1 MSEAGAAR
9 RTRRWTSVAG
19 AWMGIGTSPGALLL
33 GAGIAARHGGP
44 VPLVS
49 ILAGLAVLFT
59 IVWFQG
65 RLGLLPPHGDG
76 GNLTHIIPLYLSP
89 YMHRLLGAL
98 IAIGMTGWFGFNVG
112 LGGAALSRL
121 LNWPQ
126 SPSWGQWLAVLVI
139 GAPILALSLRGIRGW
154 NGLATLT
161 TISVVVLIVLV
172 VTRLAAHAWPFTLSL
187 GDPVQMV
194 TDVAVMIGY
203 IAVFTVRAP
212 DFTAGMAEIKD
223 LNIAGALLCV
233 PLVAT
238 VLAGVSLQQGTGS
251 ADLVGVLAGPHGL
264 ALGNL
269 LITLAVIAP
278 TFTTFYSGV
287 PALRTATG
295 LGEYPAM
302 LLMGVVGLGLAI
314 ARFDLWLLAWLG
326 ILGAM
331 LPPIVVPLAVE
342 STLRRMGRAPRRI
355 PFWVWLSSALVAL
368 GLTLAHHPLAL
379 LAGLATAALA
389 TGAWYLTLHRS

>member
-1 MSEAGAAR
+1 MAGTGAAAVP
-9 RTRRWTSVAG
+9 TARRWTSVAG

-33 GAGIAARHGGP
+33 GAGIAARHHGP
-44 VPLVS
+44 VPLFS
-49 ILAGLAVLFT
+49 ILVGLALLFT

-65 RLGLLPPHGDG
+65 RLGLAPPHGDG
-76 GNLTHIIPLYLSP
+76 GNLTQIAPLYLDP
-89 YMHRLLGAL
+89 FMHKLLGAL

-112 LGGAALSRL
+112 LGGAALSAL
-121 LNWPQ
+121 LNWP
-126 SPSWGQWLAVLVI
+126 QWLAVLVI
-139 GAPILALSLRGIRGW
+139 GAPILALSLRGIQGW

-161 TISVVVLIVLV
+161 TISVVILIVLV
-172 VTRLAAHAWPFTLSL
+172 VTRLAARAWPFTLGL
-187 GDPVQMV
+187 GDPLQMV

-223 LNIAGALLCV
+223 LNIAGMLLCV
-233 PLVAT
+233 PLIAT
-238 VLAGVSLQQGTGS
+238 VLAGVSLQQGTSS

-302 LLMGVVGLGLAI
+302 LSMGVIGLGLAM

-331 LPPIVVPLAVE
+331 LPPIVVPLAFE
-342 STLRRMGRAPRRI
+342 STLRRMGHTPRRI
-355 PFWVWLSSALVAL
+355 PIWVWLSSALVAL

-379 LAGLATAALA
+379 LAGLITAALA
-389 TGAWYLTLHRS
+389 TGAWYLTRHRS